1 MVYYDDIS
9 FFVVCF
15 QIFSLESETVPYLY
29 RCWVLVIQIDRGLMT
44 YNINKLYLVV
54 HYVESHVLGGKCCV
68 KADWMLST
76 SIIA

>member
-1 MVYYDDIS
+1 MVYNDDIS

-29 RCWVLVIQIDRGLMT
+29 RCWVLVNQIDRGLMT
-44 YNINKLYLVV
+44 YNINKLYLV
-54 HYVESHVLGGKCCV
+54 HYVESHVLGGKRCV
-68 KADWMLST
+68 KADLMLST